1 MNPRLT
7 QAFGRPMSEMQRSA
21 AVTPMGG
28 VALRPE
34 PAALCGRIGLDAAS
48 QLQIQELLRC
58 PTQGTRESLRPG

>member
-1 MNPRLT
+1 
-7 QAFGRPMSEMQRSA
+7 MSEMQRSA
-21 AVTPMGG
+21 AVAPIGS

-58 PTQGTRESLRPG
+58 LTQGTLQSARPD